1 MKPELLNAN
10 AIASALQTSY
20 WRVSVVDEIDSTQN
34 YLRTSNPKS
43 GELIAA
49 EYQSAGRGRLDRKFD
64 AEKSSALLFSFYFEP
79 ETLIKN
85 FGYLTLLVGASVA
98 ATLNEITESNN
109 FNCKWPNDILF
120 NGRKVA
126 GILAEKNNA
135 GVIVGIG
142 INVSTSEAALPVAHA
157 TSIFLATKL
166 ILDRNILLAVV
177 WTGALIGVALRVFW
191 VGAPRWL
198 YVANYLLLGWVAII
212 YTPQL
217 YEEGGLWVLL
227 PILIG
232 GLLYSIG
239 AIFYALKL
247 PGRNAKYFGF
257 HELFHVFVLAAWIS
271 QYLAV
276 SFAIYRK

>member
-1 MKPELLNAN
+1 MSQELATTPPKLRGWLHLVATPLVI
-10 AIASALQTSY
+10 IASL
-20 WRVSVVDEIDSTQN
+20 VLFI
-34 YLRTSNPKS
+34 LS
-43 GELIAA
+43 GESFKLAVALYSITAIMLFSVSAVYHRVPWVPAKKKIWRRWDHANINLLIAGSYTPFA
-49 EYQSAGRGRLDRKFD
+49 V
-64 AEKSSALLFSFYFEP
+64 ALL
-79 ETLIKN
+79 
-85 FGYLTLLVGASVA
+85 
-98 ATLNEITESNN
+98 
-109 FNCKWPNDILF
+109 DD
-120 NGRKVA
+120 R
-126 GILAEKNNA
+126 
-135 GVIVGIG
+135 
-142 INVSTSEAALPVAHA
+142 
-157 TSIFLATKL
+157 
-166 ILDRNILLAVV
+166 DRNILLAVV

-217 YEEGGLWVLL
+217 YKEGGLWVLL

-239 AIFYALKL
+239 TIFYALKL

>member
-1 MKPELLNAN
+1 MSQEIATTPPKLRGWLHLLATPLV
-10 AIASALQTSY
+10 IVASL
-20 WRVSVVDEIDSTQN
+20 VLFI
-34 YLRTSNPKS
+34 LS
-43 GELIAA
+43 GESFKLAVALYSITAIMLFSVSAVYHRVPWVPAKKKIWRRWDHANINLLIAGSYTPFA
-49 EYQSAGRGRLDRKFD
+49 V
-64 AEKSSALLFSFYFEP
+64 ALL
-79 ETLIKN
+79 
-85 FGYLTLLVGASVA
+85 
-98 ATLNEITESNN
+98 
-109 FNCKWPNDILF
+109 DD
-120 NGRKVA
+120 R
-126 GILAEKNNA
+126 
-135 GVIVGIG
+135 
-142 INVSTSEAALPVAHA
+142 
-157 TSIFLATKL
+157 
-166 ILDRNILLAVV
+166 DRNILLAVV

-217 YEEGGLWVLL
+217 YKEGGLWVLL

-239 AIFYALKL
+239 TIFYALKL